1 VYSKTN
7 KKSKNASIWIE
18 MVKRSELQTNP
29 TGDIIIVID
38 KFKEPLKEI
47 LFQDHVYNENAK
59 DIFFMEVVLKTH
71 NNYVTNINQPFQF
84 IDTSANKLNE
94 WQLQLRAFSLTRNVW
109 IKDQMP
115 LYEVIKILRQ
125 ENYMMN
131 NIKNLYY
138 TMIRDASA
146 MLAHKIIFSDEAKT
160 SEVKKK
166 ALSYDIR
173 DLQTDAETMERLKK
187 QHMKDLRRKYTDVE
201 GHTEAESK
209 GLKTEWRNLIDLNK
223 IFYQAVIS

>member
-18 MVKRSELQTNP
+18 MIKRSELQTNP
-29 TGDIIIVID
+29 TGDIIIVVD
-38 KFKEPLKEI
+38 KFKEPIKEI

-109 IKDQMP
+109 IKD
-115 LYEVIKILRQ
+115 
-125 ENYMMN
+125 
-131 NIKNLYY
+131 
-138 TMIRDASA
+138 
-146 MLAHKIIFSDEAKT
+146 
-160 SEVKKK
+160 
-166 ALSYDIR
+166 
-173 DLQTDAETMERLKK
+173 
-187 QHMKDLRRKYTDVE
+187 
-201 GHTEAESK
+201 
-209 GLKTEWRNLIDLNK
+209 
-223 IFYQAVIS
+223 

>member
-1 VYSKTN
+1 MYSKTN

-125 ENYMMN
+125 ENYMMS

>member
-1 VYSKTN
+1 
-7 KKSKNASIWIE
+7 

>member
-125 ENYMMN
+125 ENYMMS